1 MASRLVSGRPAVLVV
16 VEHLYKKLKSERVLI
31 GEEVSRH
38 LKKISATLIELEASR
53 RAAHERLEVESIQTS
68 KMRLHVAQLEERIAQ
83 EIAARN
89 SNVDLIDALQAEIKD
104 TSQNVEYMEKRSE
117 REFMKPSHEHAIKQP
132 HCRRSRKASKQIF
145 INDTNKKIQS
155 LRKQIGQAKKA
166 QEDLKDCMVQIR
178 CKFTERKQ
186 TLTNGI
192 THMKQCISSLD
203 TKIQLLHRQ
212 LGESQTE
219 VQQPGSVKDFHNMEL
234 AELWGTFEES
244 RVLQEQLKVKR
255 EMVDSNQAH
264 QQALINPMELLNTQT
279 KAENERWKSHLS
291 MSRQEAVRSQ
301 ADVIWRSS
309 EDLHKADEEH
319 EREITETIKYNRK
332 KQADLQEEHQLMDP
346 SDEDLSKTL
355 EITEEQYQRMQASG
369 TAAIE
374 ELMREAE
381 SVEEKLLKKE
391 EELRVQESV
400 LKEVEAR
407 HDMEQASWKTGRSHL
422 EELNCKRSQLEK
434 SIQQLR
440 EETEALLH
448 PKEALKQKI
457 KRLNAQHVQLLR
469 AQALEISTMEK
480 RSYEDIVTL
489 ERFSLENSRL
499 RTNIKQMKA
508 DIRNTNREKEKRNR
522 EAAHLRH
529 ELQSLHEHVLDA
541 WKTDLFISEEH
552 AKTNQTVLQAINQVG
567 LEVQER
573 KNKVEELGEKLRIQV
588 EGAAPLLRRTAGKS
602 HLNALS
608 YDHEA

>member
-16 VEHLYKKLKSERVLI
+16 VEHLCELDKKLKSERVLI

-332 KQADLQEEHQLMDP
+332 KQADLQE
-346 SDEDLSKTL
+346 
-355 EITEEQYQRMQASG
+355 
-369 TAAIE
+369 
-374 ELMREAE
+374 REAE